1 MRRVVRLTQLL
12 LLSGAFLGPS
22 VAHATLSAHLQRGEK
37 IVDLSVAGR
46 NAEVCVIPKHFVGGE
61 YSDKDIEVETKLCN
75 IDVNTNAAVCP
86 KLNSTNP
93 GLDFYSLP
101 QSVARD
107 DVAARCETSGAKKIA
122 KCKLSTSC
130 SYTPSILGYYHMAQE
145 SPQAKFV
152 LRSSASEPQS
162 FDAPQLLSN
171 CNTHLIFSVKMPN
184 RLIHYQ
190 QISIGSL

>member
-1 MRRVVRLTQLL
+1 MRRAVRLTQLL

-22 VAHATLSAHLQRGEK
+22 VAHATLSTHLQRGEK
-37 IVDLSVAGR
+37 IVDLPVAGR
-46 NAEVCVIPKHFVGGE
+46 NAEVCVIPKHLVGGE

-75 IDVNTNAAVCP
+75 IDGNTNAAVCP

-122 KCKLSTSC
+122 KYKLSTSC
-130 SYTPSILGYYHMAQE
+130 RAGPGNLNKTISGI
-145 SPQAKFV
+145 
-152 LRSSASEPQS
+152 SA
-162 FDAPQLLSN
+162 
-171 CNTHLIFSVKMPN
+171 
-184 RLIHYQ
+184 
-190 QISIGSL
+190 